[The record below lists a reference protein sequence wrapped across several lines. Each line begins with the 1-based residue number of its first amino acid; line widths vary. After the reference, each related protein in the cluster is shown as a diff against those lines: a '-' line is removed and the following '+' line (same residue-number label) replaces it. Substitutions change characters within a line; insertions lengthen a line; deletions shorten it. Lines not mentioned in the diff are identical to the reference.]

1 MNTVGLIYHITSPIK
16 LIYLKQVLRK
26 MKKTR
31 DNNLDYRIRM
41 TNKSLQSTFIVKS
54 EYNNLLGLFQFDIA
68 IATDTISSSASMPT
82 QLRKLFKNY

>member
-1 MNTVGLIYHITSPIK
+1 
-16 LIYLKQVLRK
+16 

>member
-1 MNTVGLIYHITSPIK
+1 
-16 LIYLKQVLRK
+16 

-31 DNNLDYRIRM
+31 DNTLDYRIRM

-68 IATDTISSSASMPT
+68 IATDTISSGASMPT
-82 QLRKLFKNY
+82 QLRKLFKKNINTN